1 MFVFFNLWII
11 NDLVGE
17 EFERKK
23 RMRENDK

>member
-1 MFVFFNLWII
+1 MFVFFNLWLI
-11 NDLVGE
+11 NDLVVE

>member
-1 MFVFFNLWII
+1 MFVFFNLWLI

-23 RMRENDK
+23 GMRENDK